1 MEGNISVKDTSVNLQ
16 ETFLDLYKQQKLRKY
31 QKCQSNHNTV
41 GISQYNPIQLAKYCN
56 LIGWLRATEL
66 DYIVKCPQCKLQWLK
81 KLSQCLAILKRL
93 TCHKSNKI
101 DNNLKIIYVILH
113 HLGVQ
118 IRPRSCALDNN

>member
-56 LIGWLRATEL
+56 LIGWSRATEL
-66 DYIVKCPQCKLQWLK
+66 DYIVKCLQCDVEGVN
-81 KLSQCLAILKRL
+81 CFYVV
-93 TCHKSNKI
+93 CHGFQRHIVDINA
-101 DNNLKIIYVILH
+101 N
-113 HLGVQ
+113 
-118 IRPRSCALDNN
+118 R

>member
-41 GISQYNPIQLAKYCN
+41 GISQYNPIQSAKYCN

-66 DYIVKCPQCKLQWLK
+66 DYIVKCLQCMSPK
-81 KLSQCLAILKRL
+81 S
-93 TCHKSNKI
+93 HKSWEKVWKVPKLTS
-101 DNNLKIIYVILH
+101 NLH
-113 HLGVQ
+113 F
-118 IRPRSCALDNN
+118 